1 MSSTSEWAGSDAEG
15 TNLSGSSQRSVDS
28 QSTNSLVDF
37 INDSDALGETQSLD
51 SSEDD
56 SLYRGRAR
64 QKIGSNRYPLEQLKI
79 AIYRSLELQD
89 TIIRLSKACRFD
101 AADHPCGYMDS
112 ISAISFAAKRLLRVQ
127 NSMILGIEKA
137 AGRREK
143 YFGPE
148 SGGGAPILDNR
159 DGQDDGD

>member
-1 MSSTSEWAGSDAEG
+1 M
-15 TNLSGSSQRSVDS
+15 DS

-37 INDSDALGETQSLD
+37 INDSDALGETQSFD
-51 SSEDD
+51 SSEDNR
-56 SLYRGRAR
+56 LYRGRAR

-112 ISAISFAAKRLLRVQ
+112 SSAISFASKRLLRVQ
-127 NSMILGIEKA
+127 NSMILGIEKD

-143 YFGPE
+143 YLGPE
-148 SGGGAPILDNR
+148 SGVGAPILDNR

>member
-1 MSSTSEWAGSDAEG
+1 M
-15 TNLSGSSQRSVDS
+15 DS

-37 INDSDALGETQSLD
+37 INDSDALGETQSFD
-51 SSEDD
+51 SSEDNR
-56 SLYRGRAR
+56 LYRGRAR

-112 ISAISFAAKRLLRVQ
+112 ISAISFASKRLLRVQ
-127 NSMILGIEKA
+127 NSMILSIKKTA
-137 AGRREK
+137 SRREK

-148 SGGGAPILDNR
+148 SRGGAPISDNTS
-159 DGQDDGD
+159 GQDNGD

>member
-1 MSSTSEWAGSDAEG
+1 M
-15 TNLSGSSQRSVDS
+15 DS

-56 SLYRGRAR
+56 RLYRGRAR
-64 QKIGSNRYPLEQLKI
+64 QKISSNRYPLEQLKI

-89 TIIRLSKACRFD
+89 TIMRLSKACRFD

-112 ISAISFAAKRLLRVQ
+112 ISAISFASKRLLRVQ
-127 NSMILGIEKA
+127 NSMILGIEKD

-143 YFGPE
+143 YLGPE
-148 SGGGAPILDNR
+148 SGVGAPILDNR